1 MYKFLQ
7 ITTNQST
14 QHLLLLNA
22 EGVEIMRTPMKPD
35 ENLRIVKARLINNFV
50 VNTFNQMKNSETLM
64 LEAIAMSTYANAIAR
79 DYLASI
85 RVGP

>member
-1 MYKFLQ
+1 
-7 ITTNQST
+7 
-14 QHLLLLNA
+14 
-22 EGVEIMRTPMKPD
+22 MRTPMKPD